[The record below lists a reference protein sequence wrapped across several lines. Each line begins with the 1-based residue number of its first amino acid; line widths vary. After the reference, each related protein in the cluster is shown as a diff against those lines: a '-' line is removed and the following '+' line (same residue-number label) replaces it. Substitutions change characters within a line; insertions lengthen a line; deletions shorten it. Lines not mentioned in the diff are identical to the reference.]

1 LIYKENI
8 PYLALF
14 SQKIRIM
21 LLAIDIGNS
30 NIAFGIYDK
39 DWLHHWRLNTVANKT
54 SDEYEVLF
62 RSLLSNGF
70 DRLDSIDKVIISSVV
85 PPLSST
91 FKRMIKHMLG
101 QDVIFVSP
109 ALDTGIK
116 VTIDNPAEIG
126 SDLLANAVAGYSLF
140 NGPCIIVDF
149 GTALSITVVGTGGE
163 LLGVSIA
170 PGLESAMKALSANT
184 AQLPFVDLSAPESA
198 IGKNTTQAIQSGVV
212 LGYTGL
218 VEYLL
223 RRIKSELGGDVSTI
237 ATGGLSEVI
246 APLTDQFDALE
257 PWLTLDGLRLI
268 AERNQQLGIKNT
280 RKI

>member
-39 DWLHHWRLNTVANKT
+39 DWQHHWRLNTVANKT

-62 RSLLSNGF
+62 RSLLANGF
-70 DRLDSIDKVIISSVV
+70 DRLEGIDKVIISSVV